1 MFLEGLR
8 ITQPALLQVTVL
20 SKVRF
25 AFSYPP
31 TTQKRRL
38 SSCVDVETACS
49 FPFLSQ
55 LPLTAIAHHFII
67 RRRPI
72 PAMWV
77 SLAVL
82 TFGLVLAGAPE
93 ALYDALWEPKLRK
106 TLQVQDLLSG
116 PAIGLTIGVLS
127 GCASIFTELQL
138 KQEVPFWTA
147 QVRPGFLLSFLFFPT
162 KLTSFYRFT
171 STPGAPSSPVS
182 LVSLPLAPF
191 FRPLPT
197 LISHPN
203 SLLSRSSRLYRLF
216 FPRLPHP
223 RSRHRLLRSPRCE
236 HSSSAR

>member
-1 MFLEGLR
+1 
-8 ITQPALLQVTVL
+8 
-20 SKVRF
+20 
-25 AFSYPP
+25 
-31 TTQKRRL
+31 
-38 SSCVDVETACS
+38 
-49 FPFLSQ
+49 
-55 LPLTAIAHHFII
+55 
-67 RRRPI
+67 
-72 PAMWV
+72 MWV

-147 QVRPGFLLSFLFFPT
+147 QVRLDVLFLLFFPT
-162 KLTSFYRFT
+162 KLTRL
-171 STPGAPSSPVS
+171 STGPPLLLGSHLLRYLRCALLSLPSS
-182 LVSLPLAPF
+182 LL
-191 FRPLPT
+191 LPT
-197 LISHPN
+197 LISLPN

-223 RSRHRLLRSPRCE
+223 CPRHRLLRSPRRE
-236 HSSSAR
+236 YSSPAG